1 MVIALEKSGEESG
14 EESLKHQGVDR
25 AKKDD
30 GRQTSGDV
38 VDHKDSWQN
47 QRASWENCWV
57 NFPFPK
63 QCEKI
68 VVDTNQGMRTSIIKE

>member
-1 MVIALEKSGEESG
+1 VVIALEKSGEESG

-38 VDHKDSWQN
+38 VDHKDS
-47 QRASWENCWV
+47 
-57 NFPFPK
+57 
-63 QCEKI
+63 
-68 VVDTNQGMRTSIIKE
+68 